1 MPIENWTEI
10 GFAGL
15 AAGILWMTFKWLTNE
30 LNKKIDDLQDII
42 IKLIDAKNV
51 LKESI
56 SDHELK
62 MLEKFSEMADNTT
75 DQLNYIESKLGN
87 GRGSKQRRK
96 AVTRK

>member
-1 MPIENWTEI
+1 MPDQWVEL

-15 AAGILWMTFKWLTNE
+15 SATILFMTFKWMTNE

-56 SDHELK
+56 ADHELK
-62 MLEKFSEMADNTT
+62 MLDEFKTLADTAT
-75 DQLNYIESKLGN
+75 DQLNYIESKIGN
-87 GRGSKQRRK
+87 GRGARQRRK
-96 AVTRK
+96 AGK